1 MSSEPLAP
9 PRGRESER
17 SPLPKHMHPRVVV
30 SDDTVARWKREAEQT
45 ISELLMDR
53 ESWYY
58 RFDKHVQQDDYR
70 ILYDKGGVIQGG
82 GRLLP
87 KSSPDEVP
95 LVEFVWHA
103 HLQISLEDIV
113 VGMHCESTF
122 ELRALFAQ
130 LFPNVCLDGAIL
142 QLFEGAVDDDP
153 FHCVSVK
160 WIVFTT
166 PLRKIISY
174 RDYVYFEYC
183 CSVQDA
189 FGRRVLIEYKK
200 SVDVSDLDQFSDHR
214 MDIKRGTIFM
224 FNTYHVEQ
232 GEVVNTLLGNLR
244 PGAHMPSWISIKYLP
259 VIFGRVMNTEGVA
272 HTMALLQAGV
282 RSSTLLPARRP
293 GSPTHCHV
301 CTKKFGLAQRKS
313 WCRTCGVSACRS
325 GCTRKLML
333 PKDGLQIATHLPFT
347 RKRFCLRCITFA
359 LQLRARNGHSIG
371 GGDGYQMRA
380 MRATD
385 LSEASVDS
393 FFGYLGSAEST
404 AGTPSASSIV
414 DLEHSLDGLFISHDK
429 RPSSSSPAATAS
441 TAYSSENSLYPEGY
455 DML

>member
-1 MSSEPLAP
+1 MSSEA
-9 PRGRESER
+9 PRGSESER
-17 SPLPKHMHPRVVV
+17 SPLPKHMHPHVVV

-45 ISELLMDR
+45 INELLMDR

-58 RFDKHVQQDDYR
+58 RFDKHVQQDEYR

-87 KSSPDEVP
+87 RSSPTEVP

-103 HLQISLEDIV
+103 RMHISLEDIV

-142 QLFEGAVDDDP
+142 QLFEGATDDDP

-166 PLRKIISY
+166 PVRKIISY

-189 FGRRVLIEYKK
+189 FGRRALIEYKK
-200 SVDVSDLDQFSDHR
+200 SIDVRELAQFQDHR

-244 PGAHMPSWISIKYLP
+244 PGVHMPSWISIKYLP

-282 RSSTLLPARRP
+282 RASTLLPARRP

-301 CTKKFGLAQRKS
+301 CAKKFGLAQRKS

-347 RKRFCLRCITFA
+347 RQRFCLRCITFA
-359 LQLRARNGHSIG
+359 LQLRARHGHSRSN
-371 GGDGYQMRA
+371 DGYQMCA

-393 FFGYLGSAEST
+393 FFGYLGSAESM
-404 AGTPSASSIV
+404 AGTPSGASIV
-414 DLEHSLDGLFISHDK
+414 DLEHSLDGLFIDRDK
-429 RPSSSSPAATAS
+429 PPPSSPAATAS
-441 TAYSSENSLYPEGY
+441 STYSSEYSRYPEGY
-455 DML
+455 DVV

>member
-1 MSSEPLAP
+1 MSSES
-9 PRGRESER
+9 RGSESER
-17 SPLPKHMHPRVVV
+17 SPLPEYMHPHVVV
-30 SDDTVARWKREAEQT
+30 SDDTVARWKHEAEQT
-45 ISELLMDR
+45 IDRLLKDR

-87 KSSPDEVP
+87 KSSSDEVP

-103 HLQISLEDIV
+103 RMQISLEDIV

-142 QLFEGAVDDDP
+142 QLFDGAMDDDP
-153 FHCVSVK
+153 FHCVSIK

-166 PLRKIISY
+166 PVRKIISY

-189 FGRRVLIEYKK
+189 FGRRALIEYKK
-200 SVDVSDLDQFSDHR
+200 SIDVSELDRFEDHR

-232 GEVVNTLLGNLR
+232 GKVVNTLLGNLR
-244 PGAHMPSWISIKYLP
+244 PGVHMPSWISIKYLP

-282 RSSTLLPARRP
+282 RSSTLLHARRP
-293 GSPTHCHV
+293 GCLTHCHV
-301 CTKKFGLAQRKS
+301 CTKKFGLTQRKS
-313 WCRTCGVSACRS
+313 WCRTCGASACRA

-359 LQLRARNGHSIG
+359 CQLRAQNGRG
-371 GGDGYQMRA
+371 RPDNYRMRT

-393 FFGYLGSAEST
+393 FFGYLGSAESM
-404 AGTPSASSIV
+404 AGTPSTASIV
-414 DLEHSLDGLFISHDK
+414 DLERSLDGLFINENK
-429 RPSSSSPAATAS
+429 RPSPSSPAATAS
-441 TAYSSENSLYPEGY
+441 STYSSENSLYPANY